1 MNNYN
6 ESTGRRS
13 SLRDSGLR
21 SRYRQDFEEK
31 KERNSFMIRFNICL
45 TVIAA
50 VFLLSRLNTDAANK
64 ITEKA
69 ESIISEQTS
78 FSDLKNKAAEV
89 FMSVTSEKNSGE
101 VFSNSDSDVEQS
113 IIEKTEQ
120 DRELEEQLKNR

>member
-6 ESTGRRS
+6 ERTGRRPYAEGS
-13 SLRDSGLR
+13 CLR
-21 SRYRQDFEEK
+21 SRYRQDFAEK
-31 KERNSFMIRFNICL
+31 KDRNSFMIRFNICL

-50 VFLLSRLNTDAANK
+50 VFLLSRLNTEAANK

-78 FSDLKNKAAEV
+78 FSDIKDKAAEV
-89 FMSVTSEKNSGE
+89 FMPAVSDKNSGE
-101 VFSNSDSDVEQS
+101 VFSDSDSDVEQS

-120 DRELEEQLKNR
+120 DRELEEQLKNK